1 MELDKTTSKVL
12 IVDDNPVNIDFLVE
26 LLKEYDARTVLDGP
40 SALEAVL
47 EEKPDVILLDIG
59 MPGMDGFEVCRQ
71 LKASAVTRDIPII
84 FLSAHHDSESV
95 LRAFEAGG
103 VDYIAKP
110 YNMQEVLI
118 RLQTQLKLKKA
129 IELLKHRALYDELT
143 GVANRKKFLQ
153 DSEQWITM
161 SKVGIPFYLFILTID
176 HFNEINDDYGYDIG
190 DEVIKAVV
198 LIVKK
203 VVKASYSL
211 SRFGGTEF
219 FLVFTR
225 TSKTEALEWVDAVK
239 AASRQARFKKF
250 PDLQFSINSSYA
262 ASDPNDTSINQVI
275 KRARDRR
282 IRTS

>member
-1 MELDKTTSKVL
+1 MRLDKTTSKIL

-59 MPGMDGFEVCRQ
+59 MPGMDGFEVCNK
-71 LKASAVTRDIPII
+71 LKASAATKDIPII
-84 FLSAHHDSESV
+84 FLSAHHDSNSV

-110 YNMQEVLI
+110 YNTQEVLI

-129 IELLKHRALYDELT
+129 IEKLKHLTLYDELT
-143 GVANRKKFLQ
+143 GVANRKKFFQ
-153 DSEQWITM
+153 DSQQWITM

-176 HFNEINDDYGYDIG
+176 HFNEINDDYGYDVG

-203 VVKASYSL
+203 VVKTNFSI

-225 TSKTEALEWVDAVK
+225 ISEKEAIEWVEAVK
-239 AASRQARFKKF
+239 EASKKARFKNL
-250 PDLQFSINSSYA
+250 PDLHFIINSSFA
-262 ASDPNDTSINQVI
+262 VSDSNDTSINQVI
-275 KRARDRR
+275 KRARDSRV
-282 IRTS
+282 RTS